1 MEFEESTIMSEVTM
15 RQLLEAGIHFGH
27 QTRRWNPKMKRYIF
41 GERNGIYII
50 DLVKTMRQLRKA
62 EAAVIETVSKGQ
74 DILFVGSK
82 KQAKDPI
89 IAHAKRCGM
98 YFITQRWLG
107 GTLTNWT
114 TMQQSIKKLKGLE
127 EQEASG
133 KLDEL
138 SKREAARI
146 RKEMARMIRNLEG
159 IKDMKRLPGL
169 LFIIDTR
176 KESIAVRE
184 AKRLGITTV
193 GVVDTNSDPDTVD
206 IPIPGN
212 DDAIRS
218 VNLFCKAMSDAVIE
232 GRAASEQFQTEL
244 AQEAVGSQV
253 IEAVAAEEAAA
264 ESGEAAAVG
273 ADEKSE

>member
-62 EAAVIETVSKGQ
+62 EAAVIETVAKGQ

>member
-1 MEFEESTIMSEVTM
+1 MSEITM

-62 EAAVIETVSKGQ
+62 EAAVIQTVSRGQ
-74 DILFVGSK
+74 DVLFVGSK

-98 YFITQRWLG
+98 YYITQRWLG

-114 TMQQSIKKLKGLE
+114 TMQQSIKKLKALE
-127 EQEASG
+127 ELDASG

-138 SKREAARI
+138 TKREAAQK
-146 RKEMARMIRNLEG
+146 RKEMMRMDRNLEG
-159 IKDMKRLPGL
+159 IKHMSRLPGL

-176 KESIAVRE
+176 KETIAVRE
-184 AKRLGITTV
+184 AKRLGITTI

-232 GRAASEQFQTEL
+232 GRAASEQYQTNL
-244 AQEAVGSQV
+244 AQEAAGGQQLDEPVA
-253 IEAVAAEEAAA
+253 EEVAAADET
-264 ESGEAAAVG
+264 AAVG
-273 ADEKSE
+273 AEEVNK

>member
-1 MEFEESTIMSEVTM
+1 MSEVTM

-62 EAAVIETVSKGQ
+62 EAAIRETVGKGQ
-74 DILFVGSK
+74 DVLFVGSK

-89 IAHAKRCGM
+89 VAHAKRCGM
-98 YFITQRWLG
+98 FYITQRWLG

-114 TMQQSIKKLKGLE
+114 TMQRSIKKLKDLE
-127 EQEASG
+127 EQDASG
-133 KLDEL
+133 KLEML
-138 SKREAARI
+138 TKREAAHT
-146 RKEMARMIRNLEG
+146 RKQIARMNRNLEG
-159 IKDMKRLPGL
+159 IKNMNRLPGL

-176 KESIAVRE
+176 KESIAVNE
-184 AKRLGITTV
+184 AKRLGIPTI
-193 GVVDTNSDPDTVD
+193 GVVDTNADPDTVD

-232 GRAASEQFQTEL
+232 GRAMSEQYQTEL
-244 AQEAVGSQV
+244 AQEAAGGQPLAEPAAEEAPAAEEPAAQAPAA
-253 IEAVAAEEAAA
+253 EAVAA
-264 ESGEAAAVG
+264 S